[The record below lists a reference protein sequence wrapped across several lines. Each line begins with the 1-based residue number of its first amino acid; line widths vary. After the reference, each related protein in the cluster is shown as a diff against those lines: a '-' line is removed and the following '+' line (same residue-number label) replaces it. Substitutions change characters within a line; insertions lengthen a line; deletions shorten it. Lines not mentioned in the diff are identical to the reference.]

1 MIDFINVS
9 KKYSNGTEA
18 LKNVNIHIDDGEFV
32 FVVGSSGA
40 GKSTFLKI
48 LQREEVASSGKVIIN
63 NQCLNDMKKKDIP
76 YFRRELGIV
85 FQDFRL
91 IPNMTVY
98 ENVAFAMRVTG
109 AKESEIR
116 KRVPFVITRVGLSS
130 KAKNYPN
137 ELSGGEQQ
145 RVSLARALV
154 NDASIIVADEPTG
167 NIDPNMAFEI
177 VDLLKDINEKGT
189 TVIMVTHEHDLVRQF
204 DKRVITLESG
214 NIVSDGD
221 IADSPIVETY
231 EKTYETPSILRR
243 RSRKKGSAYYPDEKS
258 VEELNNFIQTLE
270 DEDKEGHKSAINV
283 EELFKQA
290 VAEEENNSDAVE
302 VSQTPDEKVD
312 EILEQIQNDKA
323 SQIAEEIV
331 QIIEEPSAEKKVDE
345 ILEEIIQQS
354 DEASDDQD
362 DAREETP
369 DIPISKKINGGVEDN
384 G

>member
-9 KKYSNGTEA
+9 KKYANGTEA
-18 LKNVNIHIDDGEFV
+18 LRNVNIHIDDGEFV

-63 NQCLNDMKKKDIP
+63 GQCLNDLKRRKIP

-91 IPNMTVY
+91 IPTMTVY
-98 ENVAFAMRVTG
+98 ENVAFAMRVIG
-109 AKESEIR
+109 ARESEIR

-130 KAKNYPN
+130 KARCYPN

-145 RVSLARALV
+145 RVALARALV

-204 DKRVITLESG
+204 DKRVITLDSG
-214 NIVSDGD
+214 NVVSDGD
-221 IADSPIVETY
+221 ISESPLVDTY
-231 EKTYETPSILRR
+231 EHKYSEDNIAIRR
-243 RSRKKGSAYYPDEKS
+243 RRRKKSNAYYPDEKG
-258 VEELNNFIQTLE
+258 VEDLNKFIAKLE
-270 DEDKEGHKSAINV
+270 
-283 EELFKQA
+283 
-290 VAEEENNSDAVE
+290 AEEKDGHTNEIDIEKIFNETAQNEVTSSEENTQPP
-302 VSQTPDEKVD
+302 QT
-312 EILEQIQNDKA
+312 
-323 SQIAEEIV
+323 AEAGE
-331 QIIEEPSAEKKVDE
+331 SHAK
-345 ILEEIIQQS
+345 
-354 DEASDDQD
+354 
-362 DAREETP
+362 
-369 DIPISKKINGGVEDN
+369 DISISKKKSDGGVDE
-384 G
+384 

>member
-9 KKYSNGTEA
+9 KKYDNGTEA
-18 LKNVNIHIDDGEFV
+18 LRNVNIHIDDGEFV

-48 LQREEVASSGKVIIN
+48 LQREEVASSGQVIIN
-63 NQCLNDMKKKDIP
+63 GQCLNDMKKRDIP

-98 ENVAFAMRVTG
+98 ENVAFAMRVIG

-130 KAKNYPN
+130 KARNYPN

-204 DKRVITLESG
+204 DKRVVTLDSG
-214 NIVSDGD
+214 NVVSDGD
-221 IADSPIVETY
+221 ITDSPIVDTY
-231 EKTYETPSILRR
+231 EKKYETPVA
-243 RSRKKGSAYYPDEKS
+243 SRKRQRKKSNSAYYPDEKS
-258 VEELNNFIQTLE
+258 VEELDAFIKTLE
-270 DEDKEGHKSAINV
+270 DEGKDGHKNSINV
-283 EELFKQA
+283 EELFES
-290 VAEEENNSDAVE
+290 VVIEETETL
-302 VSQTPDEKVD
+302 TPDDSTSV
-312 EILEQIQNDKA
+312 
-323 SQIAEEIV
+323 
-331 QIIEEPSAEKKVDE
+331 
-345 ILEEIIQQS
+345 S
-354 DEASDDQD
+354 DNED
-362 DAREETP
+362 
-369 DIPISKKINGGVEDN
+369 GGVTDN

>member
-9 KKYSNGTEA
+9 KKYDNGTQA
-18 LKNVNIHIDDGEFV
+18 LKDVNIHIDDGEFV

-63 NQCLNDMKKKDIP
+63 GQCLNDMKKRDIP

-91 IPNMTVY
+91 IPQMTVY

-109 AKESEIR
+109 ARESEIR
-116 KRVPFVITRVGLSS
+116 KRVPFVITRVGLSN
-130 KAKNYPN
+130 KARNYPN

-167 NIDPNMAFEI
+167 NIDPTMAFEI

-204 DKRVITLESG
+204 DKRVITLDSG

-221 IADSPIVETY
+221 ISDSPIVDSY
-231 EKTYETPSILRR
+231 EKKYESPSLFRK
-243 RSRKKGSAYYPDEKS
+243 RSRKKSNTYYPDEKS
-258 VEELNNFIQTLE
+258 VEELDAFIKTLE
-270 DEDKEGHKSAINV
+270 DEDKDGHKTSINV
-283 EELFKQA
+283 EELFEQTMT
-290 VAEEENNSDAVE
+290 ENDAQN
-302 VSQTPDEKVD
+302 VSQTSDRIVPEEEVD
-312 EILEQIQNDKA
+312 QILEQIKND
-323 SQIAEEIV
+323 SQENYEFSQEDSTLPTEENGGAEE
-331 QIIEEPSAEKKVDE
+331 
-345 ILEEIIQQS
+345 
-354 DEASDDQD
+354 
-362 DAREETP
+362 
-369 DIPISKKINGGVEDN
+369 
-384 G
+384 

>member
-9 KKYSNGTEA
+9 KKYDNGTEA

-48 LQREEVASSGKVIIN
+48 LQREEVASSGQVVIN
-63 NQCLNDMKKKDIP
+63 GQCLNDMKRRDIP

-91 IPNMTVY
+91 IPTMTVY
-98 ENVAFAMRVTG
+98 ENVAFAMRVIG

-130 KAKNYPN
+130 KARSYPN

-154 NDASIIVADEPTG
+154 NDASIIIADEPTG

-204 DKRVITLESG
+204 DKRVVTLDSG
-214 NIVSDGD
+214 NVVSDGD
-221 IADSPIVETY
+221 ISDSPIVDTY
-231 EKTYETPSILRR
+231 EKKYVSHSLFRK
-243 RSRKKGSAYYPDEKS
+243 RSRKKSTAYYPDEKS
-258 VEELNNFIQTLE
+258 VEELDAFIKTLE
-270 DEDKEGHKSAINV
+270 DEDKEGHKNSINV
-283 EELFKQA
+283 EELFDNVVTDDESKTVPDAEITVGDPDEAVDAIIEQIKNDNQQA
-290 VAEEENNSDAVE
+290 KSDAE
-302 VSQTPDEKVD
+302 TADAEPVSENEDGG
-312 EILEQIQNDKA
+312 
-323 SQIAEEIV
+323 
-331 QIIEEPSAEKKVDE
+331 
-345 ILEEIIQQS
+345 
-354 DEASDDQD
+354 
-362 DAREETP
+362 ET
-369 DIPISKKINGGVEDN
+369 DN

>member
-9 KKYSNGTEA
+9 KKYDNGTVA
-18 LKNVNIHIDDGEFV
+18 LKNVNLHIDDGEFV

-63 NQCLNDMKKKDIP
+63 GQCLNDMRKKDIP
-76 YFRRELGIV
+76 FYRRELGIV

-116 KRVPFVITRVGLSS
+116 KRVPFVITRVGLSN
-130 KAKNYPN
+130 KARCYPN

-154 NDASIIVADEPTG
+154 NDAGIIVADEPTG
-167 NIDPNMAFEI
+167 NIDPTMAFEI

-204 DKRVITLESG
+204 DKRVITLDSG

-221 IADSPIVETY
+221 IADSPIVDTY
-231 EKTYETPSILRR
+231 EKKYNSPSALRR
-243 RSRKKGSAYYPDEKS
+243 RSRKRSSSYYPDEKS
-258 VEELNNFIQTLE
+258 VEELDEFIKTLE
-270 DEDKEGHKSAINV
+270 MEDREGHKNSINV
-283 EELFKQA
+283 EELFQQT
-290 VAEEENNSDAVE
+290 VSE
-302 VSQTPDEKVD
+302 VS
-312 EILEQIQNDKA
+312 
-323 SQIAEEIV
+323 S
-331 QIIEEPSAEKKVDE
+331 
-345 ILEEIIQQS
+345 QS
-354 DEASDDQD
+354 DDTENLLF
-362 DAREETP
+362 
-369 DIPISKKINGGVEDN
+369 SKDNGGVE
-384 G
+384 